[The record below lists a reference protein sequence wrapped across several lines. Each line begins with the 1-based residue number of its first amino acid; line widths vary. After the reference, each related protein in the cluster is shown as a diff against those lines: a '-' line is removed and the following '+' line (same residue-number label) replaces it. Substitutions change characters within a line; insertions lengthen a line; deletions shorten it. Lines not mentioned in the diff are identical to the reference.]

1 MTIITIYELIRKDLT
16 LFYPQK
22 FVSYGSTPLPPSLHT
37 TVCLMFNIP
46 LKSDSI

>member
-22 FVSYGSTPLPPSLHT
+22 FDSYVLLIAKLSNEGR
-37 TVCLMFNIP
+37 
-46 LKSDSI
+46 